1 MEADRASMVSL
12 ASVGFAYE
20 QEAVL
25 SDVTLEVRPGEL
37 TGIVGPSGSGKT
49 TLLKI
54 MAGALAPTVGVARRA
69 PYLRIGYVPQVE
81 TVNWYFPVTVDEVVL
96 MGSPARRL
104 GMGYTKSERHRAH
117 NLLHDLGIGHLEHR
131 HIRELSGGQQQRVF
145 LARALMADPQLVLL
159 DEPMSGVDVKTR
171 QDVLITLQA
180 LAALGVAVVLTTHDL
195 NGVAAHLPHVVCVN
209 RHLVA
214 QGPPATTLVPGV
226 LYETFGA
233 EMELI
238 EHEGHPIVI
247 DKHPESVIIPL
258 KRSGDGHLG

>member
-1 MEADRASMVSL
+1 MEPDTAPLVSL
-12 ASVGFAYE
+12 STIGFAYD

-25 SDVTLEVRPGEL
+25 SDVTLEVRAGEL

-49 TLLKI
+49 TLLKL
-54 MAGALAPTVGVARRA
+54 MAGALTPTVGVAER
-69 PYLRIGYVPQVE
+69 PPGLRLGYVPQVE

-104 GMGYTKSERHRAH
+104 GMGYTRGERHRAH

-171 QDVLITLQA
+171 QDVLVTLQA
-180 LAALGVAVVLTTHDL
+180 LAGLGVAVVLTTHDL
-195 NGVAAHLPHVVCVN
+195 NGVAAHLPYVMCVN
-209 RHLVA
+209 QRIVA
-214 QGPPATTLVPGV
+214 QGPPATTLVPDV
-226 LYETFGA
+226 LFETFGA

-258 KRSGDGHLG
+258 KRSFDGHPG